1 MKLRS
6 ALIAR
11 SSGPRTRPLLGL
23 AVAASVA
30 LAPLPTLAA
39 PPAEGDA
46 APADAGAA
54 AADAEDIGGTVA
66 LMKFDGDPGD
76 ELRYAVQSGLT
87 DAGYEVSAIRVG
99 PAEAAKK
106 VKCKEIDAACRGK
119 IAKFL
124 TKNSKKELRFYV
136 YGVTS
141 PENGATTTIVVYDIA
156 KDKTVKEF
164 NYTRSDDDFI
174 VALSLP
180 QAIGAAVNDYQSPR
194 APMTAEEQQIIA
206 TLDEPEKTA
215 EEIAEEERALEKAAE
230 EARRGF
236 NQGFDA
242 GEQDVDLRADFKD
255 FCRTGPRE
263 DKVVENEDGTTD
275 RERDMRPVC
284 KRGPFFGYWQPR
296 AWVALGLT
304 VGTAGAMGVMYGLAL
319 AARSEWSSAKDDLD
333 AAIANG
339 TASADDPN
347 IPNNQYADLAGAVSE
362 SGKQVQR
369 RAIVGDV
376 FLGATILLG
385 GVLGVIIYQDRSQA
399 KDWLAREKE
408 LRLSD
413 VRVGPMMTEGGG
425 GAAASFRF

>member
-6 ALIAR
+6 ALLAR
-11 SSGPRTRPLLGL
+11 SSGPRLRPLLGV

-39 PPAEGDA
+39 PPAEGE
-46 APADAGAA
+46 APA
-54 AADAEDIGGTVA
+54 AADAEEIGGVVA
-66 LMKFDGDPGD
+66 LLKFDGDPGD
-76 ELRYAVQSGLT
+76 ELRFAVQSGLT

-106 VKCKEIDAACRGK
+106 VKCKELDEGCRGK
-119 IAKFL
+119 VAKYL
-124 TKNSKKELRFYV
+124 AKNSKKELRFYV
-136 YGVTS
+136 YGVVT
-141 PENGATTTIVVYDIA
+141 PGNGGTAKIVVYDIA
-156 KDKTVKEF
+156 KDATVKEF
-164 NYTRSDDDFI
+164 NYVQSDDDFI

-180 QAIGAAVNDYQSPR
+180 KAIGAAVNDYQSPR
-194 APMTAEEQQIIA
+194 PAMTAEEQAIID
-206 TLDEPEKTA
+206 TLDEPAKTA
-215 EEIAEEERALEKAAE
+215 EEIAEEERALKKAAE
-230 EARRGF
+230 DARKGF
-236 NQGFDA
+236 NSGFDA
-242 GEQDVDLRADFKD
+242 GEQSVDLRADFKD

-263 DKVVENEDGTTD
+263 DKIIENEDGTTD
-275 RERDMRPVC
+275 KERDMRPVC

-333 AAIANG
+333 SAIANG
-339 TASADDPN
+339 TASATDPN
-347 IPNNQYADLAGAVSE
+347 VNNNQYADLAGAVSE
-362 SGKQVQR
+362 SGKKVQR

-376 FLGATILLG
+376 FLGATVLLG

-399 KDWLAREKE
+399 KDWMAREKE